1 MSTDKKDDNQ
11 PTYKKQ
17 PTYKQEMK
25 KLAAINLP
33 KFFLGWVIFILVFI
47 ITIPYVLFK
56 TKFYSILEA
65 YLPNLDLIATVL
77 TWRNGPYDIWNHF
90 YPSPIYNY
98 YGYFSQTII
107 NYMALL
113 GLTFII
119 TRETKK
125 TGSMI
130 KGWSMAFVMILM
142 TYLLPAQFISMFM
155 DSSADY
161 LKIQNPALNDI
172 VIALLGFIM
181 TIGVISMEAYILKNY
196 GHILEYGVK
205 HIMKFPKLLKK

>member
-1 MSTDKKDDNQ
+1 
-11 PTYKKQ
+11 
-17 PTYKQEMK
+17 
-25 KLAAINLP
+25 
-33 KFFLGWVIFILVFI
+33 
-47 ITIPYVLFK
+47 
-56 TKFYSILEA
+56 
-65 YLPNLDLIATVL
+65 
-77 TWRNGPYDIWNHF
+77 
-90 YPSPIYNY
+90 
-98 YGYFSQTII
+98 
-107 NYMALL
+107 MALL

-130 KGWSMAFVMILM
+130 KGWSMAFVMLLM

-161 LKIQNPALNDI
+161 LKIQNPAINDI

-196 GHILEYGVK
+196 SHILEYGVK
-205 HIMKFPKLLKK
+205 HIMKIPKLLKK